1 MKELTEEQSQMGLNE
16 DGSFTLD
23 KDDQDIY
30 TKNSNNDE
38 TI

>member
-23 KDDQDIY
+23 KDSQDIY
-30 TKNSNNDE
+30 VQKQQQHE
-38 TI
+38 I

>member
-1 MKELTEEQSQMGLNE
+1 MNELSEEKIQIGFNE

-30 TKNSNNDE
+30 TKNSDNNE